1 MTNIRRGLC
10 WAAALLL
17 TAIAKHY
24 GVFEPG
30 AADTLL
36 LVLPIVAVL
45 SLGNERECRLRPRN
59 EA

>member
-17 TAIAKHY
+17 TAIAKRY

-45 SLGNERECRLRPRN
+45 SLRKARACRLRPTN